1 MINLRRVVYA
11 IASWAGTRRRESIEK
26 ASYILHMQ
34 ERQFMWTSVTEP
46 EDNHKSTT
54 TIQYVHDGDSTQDL
68 KLDLDLRPQC
78 RVMPGSPGNP

>member
-1 MINLRRVVYA
+1 
-11 IASWAGTRRRESIEK
+11 
-26 ASYILHMQ
+26 MQ
-34 ERQFMWTSVTEP
+34 ERLFMWTSVTEP